1 MWVSDQQEGTPRN
14 GRLTSALRDGSPL
27 PSVRVLCPS
36 ASAMHSALPG
46 EAVETKRLTSTEP
59 LSSGAW
65 GRFRRVCP
73 RPWANLAPSCGAASS
88 RPKRACTLRPVLGG
102 GCWHRMGP
110 AGQSKATVVPR
121 IGGAG
126 RCHLRGVT
134 ESACL
139 LNNDIISPLDLLS
152 SVFRVENVR
161 GCSQV
166 RGCSGKPWS
175 RCVSE
180 HGGNTHGDTR

>member
-1 MWVSDQQEGTPRN
+1 MWVSDQQAGTPRN
-14 GRLTSALRDGSPL
+14 GCLTSALRAGSPV

-36 ASAMHSALPG
+36 ASAVHSALPG
-46 EAVETKRLTSTEP
+46 KQLRRRGSPARSP

-88 RPKRACTLRPVLGG
+88 RPNRARTLRPVLGG
-102 GCWHRMGP
+102 RGWRRTGP

-121 IGGAG
+121 ISGAG

-139 LNNDIISPLDLLS
+139 LNNDIISPRDLLS
-152 SVFRVENVR
+152 SVFRVENVG

-166 RGCSGKPWS
+166 RGRSGKPWS

-180 HGGNTHGDTR
+180 HGGNTHGDER